1 MDFFRSGKQ
10 KASATPSVN
19 EKEPV
24 SEPVLVV
31 QKDYKPIIPSPL
43 DDTQQQKLTQLREY
57 INTILLPE
65 TDDYYPNEKGFLT
78 DATLHRY
85 MRARKWDY
93 EAAKTMLENTIHW
106 RRDFKPDLLD
116 PNYIKPEAETGKM
129 YWNCFDHAGRPVWV
143 MRPRHQNSK
152 DNERQIK
159 HIVFCLERGIRL
171 MPKGVETIDIII
183 DFKGALAA
191 HHPSLSTSKKFLEIL
206 SNHYPERLGYAF
218 IVKSP
223 WFFLTSFKLISP
235 FIDPVTRS
243 KIKFVV
249 EKKDE
254 KGDGKRDTSELAYLP
269 DYIPEDQIETEFYG
283 DLNFK
288 FDIDIYWTR
297 LLALTGNPHKV
308 IDY

>member
-1 MDFFRSGKQ
+1 MGFFRSAEP
-10 KASATPSVN
+10 KASTDTSLN
-19 EKEPV
+19 EKEAVRDPI
-24 SEPVLVV
+24 LTV
-31 QKDYKPIIPSPL
+31 QKDYQPPTAPVL
-43 DDTQQQKLTQLREY
+43 DDSQQQKLAQLREY
-57 INTILLPE
+57 INTIILPE

-85 MRARKWDY
+85 MRARKWDI
-93 EAAKTMLENTIHW
+93 EAAKTMLESTIHW
-106 RRDFKPDLLD
+106 RRDFRPDQLD
-116 PNYIKPEAETGKM
+116 PSYIRPEAETGKM
-129 YWNCFDHAGRPVWV
+129 YYSGFDLAGRPLWV

-171 MPKGVETIDIII
+171 MPKGVETIDIVI

-191 HHPSLSTSKKFLEIL
+191 HHPSLATSKKFLEIL

-235 FIDPVTRS
+235 FIDPVTRA

-249 EKKDE
+249 GKS
-254 KGDGKRDTSELAYLP
+254 GDNADTKRDASELAYLP
-269 DYIPEDQIETEFYG
+269 DYLPEDQIETEFYG
-283 DLNFK
+283 NRYFN

-297 LLALTGNPHKV
+297 LLELTGDPYKI